1 MRVLEPVPG
10 DLADRAVAAA
20 SAADVAVVVV
30 GLDSSWETE
39 GRDRT
44 DLSLPGGQVDL
55 VRRVVAANPRTVVV
69 VNAGAP
75 VEMGWVDDEIGRA
88 SCRERVCQSV
98 SISVLAVYL
107 KNKTTHQ
114 TSTTYSKN

>member
-75 VEMGWVDDEIGRA
+75 AEMGWVDDGPAVLQDRKA
-88 SCRERVCQSV
+88 SGRERVCPSV
-98 SISVLAVYL
+98 EFSVVAVSF
-107 KNKTTHQ
+107 Q
-114 TSTTYSKN
+114 